1 MDSLK
6 NYRTYKSMVNLKN
19 LDQVSLSTVEENK
32 TVYINYQIKEIK
44 NKNILNH
51 HVYSTYISP
60 H

>member
-1 MDSLK
+1 
-6 NYRTYKSMVNLKN
+6 MVNLKN